1 MLTPRL
7 TNCQD
12 CHKIPDLLK
21 SIDCKLAEL
30 GNNMYNNVV
39 FMLGRDVPAYTI
51 SQLLAYKRILTFKYC
66 NPSYAGTISVN
77 DIAAKVIRLTSGCV
91 SRCNTPTV
99 CEITTCCVTVVPNPS
114 TTTTSTS
121 STTTTTTTVIPTT
134 STTTS
139 TTTLDPDCRVE
150 GCFQVRNFNPVPSC
164 DEPFNTNNPEGF
176 PNAVTGNGTKTL
188 SNGVVLTTTYT
199 GPTPLYDNS
208 PIGTNE
214 LCDGYFINRTNTST
228 RASMSLKVN
237 GVLTM
242 QFNPPINSIAFASA
256 SWGFNRD
263 QLGEMEVVSIESL
276 TPITGEQMMSCNNTL
291 GVDSTYETI
300 QVNAN
305 QVNIQGVQNVPTNH
319 RGATIITAESGGI
332 EELVLTNI
340 SRTNVRGVII
350 DFYVCAGTAPTT
362 TTTTSSSPPV
372 DIPCTDGLDVA
383 FVIDYTFSM
392 SDAIE
397 RVKAGV
403 AGIVNTIATEAGAG
417 GYRLALVTSDE
428 SKRFSETIAI
438 PSYYDCIDY
447 ELLSAD
453 QRRADGPFE
462 APFIRDG
469 DEGRQ
474 TWTTIFS
481 TAWEM
486 FSMSNQASFNT
497 QLQKLNNGV
506 PGTLCVQ
513 LGGGL
518 NGPEPTDYGSQLIT
532 TQNLAGAF
540 RSNVAKY
547 IIIITDAFP
556 SGTSDQFNLD
566 TWNGIQ
572 DMITYAN
579 ANGIKYFILGPG
591 VNKVG
596 SPSNV
601 EFQESTTAVN
611 GIYPWRELAEQTGGS
626 WNSSFDPQ
634 TIQDEIVSGCNPTVT
649 TTTTAP

>member
-150 GCFQVRNFNPVPSC
+150 GCFQVRDFSPVPSC

-199 GPTPLYDNS
+199 GPDPRYAPLS
-208 PIGTNE
+208 GLFE
-214 LCDGYFINRTNTST
+214 VCDGYFMNRSNTGTSSLFSLEGIGTN
-228 RASMSLKVN
+228 N

-242 QFNPPINSIAFASA
+242 QFNPPINSVALVSGA
-256 SWGFNRD
+256 WGYATN
-263 QLGEMEVVSIESL
+263 LGETEVVSIESL
-276 TPITGEQMMSCNNTL
+276 TPIIGEQMMSCCSDP
-291 GVDSTYETI
+291 GVDPTYETI

-305 QVNIQGVQNVPTNH
+305 QVNIQGGQNVPS
-319 RGATIITAESGGI
+319 RQSGATIITAESGGI
-332 EELVLTNI
+332 EELVI
-340 SRTNVRGVII
+340 SMVNGLAGITL
-350 DFYVCAGTAPTT
+350 DFYVCPGTAPTT

-383 FVIDYTFSM
+383 FVIDYTASM
-392 SDAIE
+392 GGRIE
-397 RVKAGV
+397 DVKSGI

-417 GYRLALVTSDE
+417 NYRLALTTSDQYLD
-428 SKRFSETIAI
+428 TID
-438 PSYYDCIDY
+438 PYYGNCVDY
-447 ELLSAD
+447 LQLPLS
-453 QRRADGPFE
+453 QRLIEGPFPS
-462 APFIRDG
+462 AGSGGLVD
-469 DEGRQ
+469 
-474 TWTTIFS
+474 TTVVS
-481 TAWEM
+481 TAWEK
-486 FSMSNQASFNT
+486 FSDNNQATFNA
-497 QLQKLNNGV
+497 QLQKLNGGV
-506 PGTLCVQ
+506 DGSCVQ
-513 LGGGL
+513 LGDGAG
-518 NGPEPTDYGSQLIT
+518 GPEPCDHVSKLIT
-532 TQNLAGAF
+532 ESNFAGAF

-547 IIIITDAFP
+547 IIIITDMFP
-556 SGTSDQFNLD
+556 GSTRDLFD
-566 TWNGIQ
+566 IPTWNGIQ

-579 ANGIKYFILGPG
+579 ANGIKYFVLGPG
-591 VNKVG
+591 VDYQGGPYPETVA
-596 SPSNV
+596 PLL
-601 EFQESTTAVN
+601 

-626 WNSSFDPQ
+626 WNSSSDAQ

>member
-150 GCFQVRNFNPVPSC
+150 GCFQVRDFPPVPSC

-176 PNAVTGNGTKTL
+176 PDSSTGNGTKTL
-188 SNGVVLTTTYT
+188 SNGVVLTTSSAFVLHPNTD
-199 GPTPLYDNS
+199 TPQVY
-208 PIGTNE
+208 E
-214 LCDGYFINRTNTST
+214 LCDGYFINTINATTS
-228 RASMSLKVN
+228 S
-237 GVLTM
+237 GIIIDFGEELTM
-242 QFNPPINSIAFASA
+242 SFNPPINSIAFVST
-256 SWGFNRD
+256 SWGYNGFEG
-263 QLGEMEVVSIESL
+263 QGLGEMEVVSIESL
-276 TPITGEQMMSCNNTL
+276 IPITGEQMMSCCNTP
-291 GVDSTYETI
+291 GVDPTYETI

-305 QVNIQGVQNVPTNH
+305 QVNIQGVQNVPSANN
-319 RGATIITAESGGI
+319 GATIIKAESGGI
-332 EELVLTNI
+332 EELVISNI
-340 SRTNVRGVII
+340 SRTDLKGIAL

-383 FVIDYTFSM
+383 FVIDYTASM
-392 SDAIE
+392 GGRIE
-397 RVKAGV
+397 DVKSGI

-417 GYRLALVTSDE
+417 NYRLALTTSDQYLD
-428 SKRFSETIAI
+428 TID
-438 PSYYDCIDY
+438 PYYGNCVDY
-447 ELLSAD
+447 LQLPLS
-453 QRRADGPFE
+453 QRLIEGPFPS
-462 APFIRDG
+462 AGSGGLVD
-469 DEGRQ
+469 
-474 TWTTIFS
+474 TTVVS
-481 TAWEM
+481 TAWEK
-486 FSMSNQASFNT
+486 FSDNNQATFNA
-497 QLQKLNNGV
+497 QLQKLNGGV
-506 PGTLCVQ
+506 DGSCVQ
-513 LGGGL
+513 LGDGAG
-518 NGPEPTDYGSQLIT
+518 GPEPCDHVSKLIT
-532 TQNLAGAF
+532 ESNFAGAF

-547 IIIITDAFP
+547 IIIITDMFP
-556 SGTSDQFNLD
+556 GSTRDLFD
-566 TWNGIQ
+566 IPTWNGIQ

-579 ANGIKYFILGPG
+579 ANGIKYFVLGPG
-591 VNKVG
+591 VDYQGGPYPDTVA
-596 SPSNV
+596 PLL
-601 EFQESTTAVN
+601 

-626 WNSSFDPQ
+626 WNSSSDAQ

>member
-121 STTTTTTTVIPTT
+121 STTTTTTTVLPTT

-150 GCFQVRNFNPVPSC
+150 GCFQVRDFPPVPSC

-176 PNAVTGNGTKTL
+176 PDSSTGNGTKTL
-188 SNGVVLTTTYT
+188 SNGVVLTTSSAFIFQ
-199 GPTPLYDNS
+199 PTFDTPQVY
-208 PIGTNE
+208 E
-214 LCDGYFINRTNTST
+214 LCDGYFTNT
-228 RASMSLKVN
+228 VN
-237 GVLTM
+237 ATTSSGIILDFGEELTM
-242 QFNPPINSIAFASA
+242 SFNPPINSIAFVST
-256 SWGFNRD
+256 SWGYNGFGG
-263 QLGEMEVVSIESL
+263 QGLSEMEVVSIESL
-276 TPITGEQMMSCNNTL
+276 TPITGEQMMSCCTTL
-291 GVDSTYETI
+291 GVDPTYETI

-305 QVNIQGVQNVPTNH
+305 QVNIQGVQNVPSANS
-319 RGATIITAESGGI
+319 GATIIKAESGGI
-332 EELVLTNI
+332 EELVISNI
-340 SRTNVRGVII
+340 SRTDLKGIAL

-372 DIPCTDGLDVA
+372 DIPCIDGLDVA
-383 FVIDYTFSM
+383 FVFDYTASM
-392 SDAIE
+392 AGIIE
-397 RVKAGV
+397 NVKAGV

-417 GYRLALVTSDE
+417 GYRLALTTSDQVLLDTHEETRYANCVDYLLLPE
-428 SKRFSETIAI
+428 S
-438 PSYYDCIDY
+438 
-447 ELLSAD
+447 
-453 QRRADGPFE
+453 QRLVEGPFE
-462 APFIRDG
+462 SLNPILSGNIGTD
-469 DEGRQ
+469 
-474 TWTTIFS
+474 IVS
-481 TAWEM
+481 TVWEK
-486 FSMSNQASFNT
+486 FNDNNQAAFNT
-497 QLQKLNNGV
+497 QLQKLNGGV
-506 PGTLCVQ
+506 DPSCLGFNCCV
-513 LGGGL
+513 GMGYGAA
-518 NGPEPTDYGSQLIT
+518 GPEPCDYVSKLIT
-532 TQNLAGAF
+532 ESNFAGAF

-547 IIIITDAFP
+547 IIIITDNFP
-556 SGTSDQFNLD
+556 GSTRDYFD
-566 TWNGIQ
+566 IPTWNGIQ

-579 ANGIKYFILGPG
+579 ANGIKYFVLGPG
-591 VNKVG
+591 VDLQGGPFPNTVG
-596 SPSNV
+596 
-601 EFQESTTAVN
+601 ALL

-626 WNSSFDPQ
+626 WNSSSDAQ
-634 TIQDEIVSGCNPTVT
+634 TIQDEIVSGCNPTTT

>member
-121 STTTTTTTVIPTT
+121 STTTTTTTVLPTT

-150 GCFQVRNFNPVPSC
+150 GCFQVRSFNPVSSC

-199 GPTPLYDNS
+199 GPDPN
-208 PIGTNE
+208 PVE
-214 LCDGYFINRTNTST
+214 LSGLFEVCDGYFMNRGGNGTSSLFRLRGIGTN
-228 RASMSLKVN
+228 N

-242 QFNPPINSIAFASA
+242 QFNPPINSIAIISSA
-256 SWGFNRD
+256 WGYDKNI
-263 QLGEMEVVSIESL
+263 GEMEVVSIESL
-276 TPITGEQMMSCNNTL
+276 TPITGEQMMSCCTTP
-291 GVDSTYETI
+291 GVDPTYKTI

-305 QVNIQGVQNVPTNH
+305 QVNIQGVQNVASIQS
-319 RGATIITAESGGI
+319 GATIITAESGGI
-332 EELVLTNI
+332 EELVI
-340 SRTNVRGVII
+340 SMVNSLAGIAL

-383 FVIDYTFSM
+383 FVIDYTSSM
-392 SDAIE
+392 GNRIE
-397 RVKAGV
+397 DVKSGV

-417 GYRLALVTSDE
+417 GYRLALVTADE
-428 SKRFSETIAI
+428 RETEF
-438 PSYYDCIDY
+438 PSYGACIDY
-447 ELLSAD
+447 QILPSE
-453 QRRADGPFE
+453 QKHIDGPNTDFD
-462 APFIRDG
+462 PNYTSSNPIY
-469 DEGRQ
+469 Q
-474 TWTTIFS
+474 IT
-481 TAWEM
+481 TAWET
-486 FSMSNQASFNT
+486 FSNSNQASFNL
-497 QLQKLNNGV
+497 QLQKLNKGV
-506 PGTLCVQ
+506 DGTCIR
-513 LGGGL
+513 LGTGIL
-518 NGPEPTDYGSQLIT
+518 FAEPTDHAASLIT
-532 TQNLAGAF
+532 ESDFVGAF

-547 IIIITDAFP
+547 VIIITDNFP
-556 SGTSDQFNLD
+556 GSTRDYFD
-566 TWNGIQ
+566 ITTWNGIQ

-579 ANGIKYFILGPG
+579 ANGIKYFVLGPG
-591 VNKVG
+591 VDLEGGVDSG
-596 SPSNV
+596 SS
-601 EFQESTTAVN
+601 TAVN

-626 WNSSFDPQ
+626 WNSSSDAQ
-634 TIQDEIVSGCNPTVT
+634 TIQDEIISGCNSTVT

>member
-121 STTTTTTTVIPTT
+121 STTTTTTTIIPTT

-150 GCFQVRNFNPVPSC
+150 GCFQVRDFPPVASC

-176 PNAVTGNGTKTL
+176 PNNVTGNGTKTL

-199 GPTPLYDNS
+199 GPDPNPVLIPGD
-208 PIGTNE
+208 PFE
-214 LCDGYFINRTNTST
+214 VCDGYFANRGGNGTSSLFRLMGIGTN
-228 RASMSLKVN
+228 N

-242 QFNPPINSIAFASA
+242 QFNPPINSVAFVSGG
-256 SWGFNRD
+256 WGFNTN
-263 QLGEMEVVSIESL
+263 LGETEVVSIESL
-276 TPITGEQMMSCNNTL
+276 TPIIGEQMMSCCDTP
-291 GVDSTYETI
+291 GVDPTYETI

-305 QVNIQGVQNVPTNH
+305 QVNIQGVQNVPCFQS
-319 RGATIITAESGGI
+319 GATIITAESGGI
-332 EELVLTNI
+332 EELVVSMVNGLAGITL
-340 SRTNVRGVII
+340 
-350 DFYVCAGTAPTT
+350 DFYVCPGTAPTT

-372 DIPCTDGLDVA
+372 DIPCIDGLDVA
-383 FVIDYTFSM
+383 FVFDYTASM
-392 SDAIE
+392 AEEIE
-397 RVKAGV
+397 DVKAGV
-403 AGIVNTIATEAGAG
+403 AGIVNTIATEAGVG
-417 GYRLALVTSDE
+417 GYRLALTTSDQVLLDTHEETRYANCVDYLLLPE
-428 SKRFSETIAI
+428 S
-438 PSYYDCIDY
+438 
-447 ELLSAD
+447 
-453 QRRADGPFE
+453 QRLVEGPFE
-462 APFIRDG
+462 SLNPILTGNIGTD
-469 DEGRQ
+469 
-474 TWTTIFS
+474 IVS
-481 TAWEM
+481 TVWEK
-486 FSMSNQASFNT
+486 FNDSNQAAFNT
-497 QLQKLNNGV
+497 QLQKLNGGVDPSCNGFNC
-506 PGTLCVQ
+506 CV
-513 LGGGL
+513 GMGYGAA
-518 NGPEPTDYGSQLIT
+518 GPEPCDYVSKLIT
-532 TQNLAGAF
+532 ESNFAGAF

-547 IIIITDAFP
+547 IIIITDNFP
-556 SGTSDQFNLD
+556 GSTRDYFD
-566 TWNGIQ
+566 IPTWNGIQ

-579 ANGIKYFILGPG
+579 ANGIKYFVLGPG
-591 VNKVG
+591 VDLQGGPFPNTVG
-596 SPSNV
+596 
-601 EFQESTTAVN
+601 ALL

-626 WNSSFDPQ
+626 WNSSSDAQ
-634 TIQDEIVSGCNPTVT
+634 TIQDEIVSGCNSTAT